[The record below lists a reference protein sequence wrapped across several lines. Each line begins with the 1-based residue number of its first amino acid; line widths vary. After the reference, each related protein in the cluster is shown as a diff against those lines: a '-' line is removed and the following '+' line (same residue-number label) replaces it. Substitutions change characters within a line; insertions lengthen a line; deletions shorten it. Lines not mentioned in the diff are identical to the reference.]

1 MKRILLFVLVLSVP
15 FSAAEKADD
24 DLTAIVTR
32 MARIGRCTSPT
43 FSPDGKTIAFISDM
57 SGVPQV
63 WTVPTEGGWPRLVT
77 ALDDPVS
84 AVQWSPAGD
93 WLAVSVAPGGGMN
106 TQIYLVHPDGTGLKR
121 FTPGGKENNWL
132 GDWTHDGSALMV
144 SSNVRDGAA
153 MDSYLLRI
161 PGGSMKLVAK
171 NPGIGTLDDV
181 SRDGRHGL
189 VSRMKSRGSNDIYMV
204 DLVSGKEIN
213 LTPHEGPGE
222 FAGRFAGEGSGVV
235 YLSSNKD
242 RDLQAFARVALGP
255 NGQPGQIKILAERG
269 DAELDSFTINEQGT
283 LAALIWNVAGRS
295 DLAFVELPGGKV
307 VEGPELPAELA
318 FAPAFSRDGKQ
329 LALVLNGAAA
339 PSDIWVM
346 DVASQKLRQLT
357 FSPHAGVNLSDLVRP
372 QLVHYPA
379 HDNLALSGWLYLPR
393 NFHPPGPV
401 VLSFHGGP
409 EGEELPAFRSDYQA
423 LLTQGIAVF
432 APNVRGSSGFGKKFV
447 NLDNGELR
455 VNAVRDIK
463 SSVDYLVTSRIADPA
478 RLGIMGGSYG
488 GYMVMAGLT
497 EYPDMF
503 KAGADLFGVVNF
515 ETFFQHT
522 EPWMAAIST
531 IEYGDPRTQAGMLRA
546 LSPIHKV
553 DRVTAATLVLHGAN
567 DTNVPVVEAEQ
578 VVENLRQRGIPVEY
592 VLFPDEGHGWRK
604 IPNRI
609 RSTVEIT
616 RWFAKYLGSGN

>member
-1 MKRILLFVLVLSVP
+1 MKRMLLLVVLLGLSL
-15 FSAAEKADD
+15 SAAKSDD
-24 DLTAIVTR
+24 DLTVIVTR
-32 MARIGRCTSPT
+32 MARIGRCTSPS

-84 AVQWSPAGD
+84 AVQWSPTSD
-93 WLAVSVAPGGGMN
+93 WLAISVAPGGGMN
-106 TQIYLVHPDGTGLKR
+106 TQIYVVHPDGTGLKR

-132 GDWTHDGSALMV
+132 SDWTRDGTALMM

-171 NPGIGTLDDV
+171 NPGIGTLEDV

-189 VSRMKSRGSNDIYMV
+189 VSRMQSRGSNDIYLV
-204 DLVSGKEIN
+204 DLVSGREVN

-222 FAGRFAGEGSGVV
+222 FSGRFAGEGSGIV
-235 YLSSNKD
+235 YLSSNQD
-242 RDLQAFARVALGP
+242 RDLQAFARVAIGP
-255 NGQPGQIKILAERG
+255 NGQPGQIKVLAERG
-269 DAELDSFTINEQGT
+269 DAELDSFTINDQGT

-295 DLAFVELPGGKV
+295 DLAFVELPSGKV
-307 VEGPELPAELA
+307 VEGPELPTELA
-318 FAPAFSRDGKQ
+318 FAPTFSRDGKQ

-346 DVASQKLRQLT
+346 DVASQNLRQLT
-357 FSPHAGVNLSDLVRP
+357 FSPHAGVNLGDLVRP

-379 HDNLALSGWLYLPR
+379 HDNLALSGWLYLPK

-455 VNAVRDIK
+455 VNAVKDIK
-463 SSVDYLVTSRIADPA
+463 SSVDYLVTSRVADPA
-478 RLGIMGGSYG
+478 RLGIVGGSYG

-497 EYPDMF
+497 EYPEMF

-531 IEYGDPRTQAGMLRA
+531 IEYGDPRTQADMLRA

-553 DRVTAATLVLHGAN
+553 DRVKAATIVLHGAN

-578 VVENLRQRGIPVEY
+578 VVNNLKQRGIPVEY

-604 IPNRI
+604 VSNRI
-609 RSTVEIT
+609 RSTVEVT
-616 RWFAKYLGSGN
+616 RWFAKYLGNSN